1 MTITTARDA
10 EAAAAFWRRRVQGL
24 EQTLPAVLG
33 KGDPVDLDQ
42 HLSDLR
48 AARIAQ
54 RRALSESRAVRHE
67 KPLRGPV
74 YLNTPAKADQRVP
87 ILSTAE
93 VRRYLHAHQL
103 SGKHAGPRKF
113 AWRPRDEREATQLMQ
128 TFGISTT
135 KSGSRRRGFAVER
148 LI

>member
-42 HLSDLR
+42 HLSDLQ
-48 AARIAQ
+48 AARVAQ
-54 RRALSESRAVRHE
+54 QRALAELRTVRHE

-74 YLNTPAKADQRVP
+74 RLLNASDRRVP